1 MEDGLFAR
9 LYRMVQELSGFK
21 RAPRQRFADGV
32 IALVYF
38 WAVLHDRP
46 VNWACDKRNWKSR
59 LMGSRLPSASTLC
72 NRRREASV
80 QKLIDTLE
88 RRVLCDKPAPSVG
101 CFILD
106 AKPLIISSYSKDP
119 HARRGFAYD
128 GLARGYKLFA
138 LCDAA
143 GSLVAWRV
151 GPMNG
156 AEPVMA
162 RRLIKSIDRPG
173 YILADAAYDSAP
185 LHAAV
190 ARLPVPLQLIAPR
203 KTPGVGTARRAR
215 HPARLR
221 SIDLLESGNRFGP
234 QLYALRTAV
243 ERLFA
248 QLTNCPGG
256 LKGLPNWVR
265 THPRVKRWIQA
276 KIILV
281 SLAVKN
287 KDLRR

>member
-9 LYRMVQELSGFK
+9 LYRMVEELSGFK
-21 RAPRQRFADGV
+21 RAPRQRFSDGV

-46 VNWACDKRNWKSR
+46 VNWACDGRHWR
-59 LMGSRLPSASTLC
+59 GAPLGSKLPSASTLC
-72 NRRREASV
+72 NRRRGASV
-80 QKLIDTLE
+80 QGLIDTLE
-88 RRVLCDKPAPSVG
+88 RRVLRGQEPATSVG

-106 AKPLIISSYSKDP
+106 AKPLVVSSYSKDP
-119 HARRGFAYD
+119 HARRGYAYD

-138 LCDAA
+138 LADAA

-156 AEPVMA
+156 AEPVIA

-173 YILADAAYDSAP
+173 YILADSVYDSAP

-190 ARLPVPLQLIAPR
+190 ARLPLPLQLIAPR
-203 KTPGVGTARRAR
+203 KAPRGPVGARAR

-221 SIDLLESGNRFGP
+221 SIDLLESTNRFGP
-234 QLYALRTAV
+234 GLYPMRTAI

-248 QLTNCPGG
+248 RLTNCPVG

-265 THPRVKRWIQA
+265 THPRVKRWLQA

-281 SLAVKN
+281 SLYN
-287 KDLRR
+287 KD